1 MKRHILHP
9 SSFILAAGSLLLLA
23 GCGSPP
29 SNAQYIDANGQR
41 MIVDV
46 GRINFQ
52 DFNTTASN
60 LVQSMLKDS
69 AIKDKRPG
77 QATLVLVSNIINDTD
92 QQFDTDQLTSN
103 IRSSLL
109 QTGKIQFVANGVVGP
124 TPDYILA
131 GKIMMDKTYA
141 GDIKQSAYLFDL
153 ALTDTS
159 SQTIVWEH
167 NQPVVKQGKTSSV
180 GL

>member
-1 MKRHILHP
+1 MKRLLLLVP
-9 SSFILAAGSLLLLA
+9 CLLLLA

-29 SNAQYIDANGQR
+29 TNAQYIDANGQR

-69 AIKDKRPG
+69 AIKEKRPG
-77 QATLVLVSNIINDTD
+77 QPTLVLVSTIINDTD
-92 QQFDTDQLTSN
+92 QQFDTDQLASN

-109 QTGKIQFVANGVVGP
+109 DTGKIQFIAGNAAGP
-124 TPDYILA
+124 APDYVLS

-153 ALTDTS
+153 ALTDVS